1 MNEQE
6 TLIQTEI
13 NRTTSQRIQEL
24 EAQVKRLET
33 ANIEL
38 LKERAALD
46 AKYLQWTQ
54 AIHNRL
60 ERLEAEH
67 AI

>member
-1 MNEQE
+1 MTTQPELVQA
-6 TLIQTEI
+6 EI

-24 EAQVKRLET
+24 EAQVKRLEA

-54 AIHNRL
+54 AIHDRL
-60 ERLEAEH
+60 EKLEAG
-67 AI
+67 